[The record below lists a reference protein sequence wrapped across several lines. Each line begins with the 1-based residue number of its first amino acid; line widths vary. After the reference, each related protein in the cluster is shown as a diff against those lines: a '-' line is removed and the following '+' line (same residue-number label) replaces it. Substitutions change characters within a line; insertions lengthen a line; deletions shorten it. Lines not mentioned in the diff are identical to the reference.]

1 MLNSYLTASEIQLF
15 DSVSNWQKSIQ
26 LVCQPLIKNG
36 CITAQYQEAIITTTV
51 NIGPYYVLGPH
62 IAMPHARPED
72 GVNHNALSLL
82 IVRNGVNFNNEEN
95 DPVKLVL
102 LLAAQDSDQH
112 IQLIT
117 SISEFFCCEDDINS
131 VITAKNTSQIIEIL
145 KKY

>member
-1 MLNSYLTASEIQLF
+1 MLNSYLTASEIQLV
-15 DSVSNWQKSIQ
+15 DSVSNWQEAIE
-26 LVCQPLIKNG
+26 LVCQPLIENG
-36 CITAQYQEAIITTTV
+36 YITTKYQEAIITATV

-62 IAMPHARPED
+62 IAMPHARPEE

-82 IVRNGVNFNNEEN
+82 VVRNGVNFNSEEN

-117 SISEFFCCEDDINS
+117 SISEFFCCEEDINS
-131 VITAKNTSQIIEIL
+131 VITAKTQL
-145 KKY
+145 KLLRY